1 MNIARVIMSVGKSS
15 AVLGPFAI
23 ISIWFIVTLF
33 SGPSEDGLITD
44 FFIKLVAVGEL
55 ADQGVTFSDVARDVF
70 AMVAWVNIWSL
81 AIVIIFALGWSA
93 GSHYL
98 NVDAPGKAKIYVM
111 HWIVVS
117 SIFIGLILLANF
129 WCLNSTTFRA
139 SQDITKT
146 GGITITFI
154 LTAYYTLAYYI
165 SLLWGT
171 ARFVRSSV
179 LLANKLPGNI

>member
-1 MNIARVIMSVGKSS
+1 MNIARVIMSVGKSAIALS
-15 AVLGPFAI
+15 PFAI
-23 ISIWFIVTLF
+23 ISIWFILALF
-33 SGPSEDGLITD
+33 SGPSPDGKITD
-44 FFIKLVAVGEL
+44 FFISVTATDEL
-55 ADQGVTFSDVARDVF
+55 EQQGVVFSDIAKDVF
-70 AMVAWVNIWSL
+70 VMAAWINIWSL
-81 AIVIIFALGWSA
+81 AIVTIFALGWSA

-98 NVDAPGKAKIYVM
+98 NVDAPGKAKFYVM

-117 SIFIGLILLANF
+117 GIFIGLILLANF

-165 SLLWGT
+165 SVFWGT